1 MSKYNYLNYS
11 KVEDL
16 CQDLPDAKKEQ
27 FQALISE
34 GHLLAHTALEVSL
47 DSVDTSAHSIATA
60 VVMRWLSWLHLSG
73 LPKEVQ
79 TSVEGPTL

>member
-1 MSKYNYLNYS
+1 MAKYNYLNYS

-34 GHLLAHTALEVSL
+34 GHLL
-47 DSVDTSAHSIATA
+47 
-60 VVMRWLSWLHLSG
+60 
-73 LPKEVQ
+73 PVQ
-79 TSVEGPTL
+79 S